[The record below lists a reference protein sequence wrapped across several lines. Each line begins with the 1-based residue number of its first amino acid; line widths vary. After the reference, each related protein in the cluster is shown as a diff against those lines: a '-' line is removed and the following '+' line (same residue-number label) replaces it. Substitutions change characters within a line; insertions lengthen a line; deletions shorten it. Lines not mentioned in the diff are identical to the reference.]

1 METENHGLSSKPKRY
16 KLNARKLMSLTVL
29 MTLLTGF
36 MPFDQGLMA
45 FPTSLTAQAISREQ
59 ADRIF
64 QQGVKQYQ
72 AKQLQSAIQSWQQS
86 LTAYRTLKDRAA
98 QATTLK
104 NISAA
109 YLDLADYPNAIA
121 HLQQYLTLTRELDD
135 RQGEQAAL
143 ITLGDIYAN
152 QDSYAKAIQYYQQGL
167 NIQNQQSQ
175 SLETGIILGQLAKA
189 YRILGKYSA
198 AIESNQKALQ
208 ILRALKNSNLEA
220 KVLINLG
227 NAYQS
232 IGDYDH
238 AIKNYKDSLAIAQKI
253 QDKAGEVIALGNL
266 GTAYAD
272 QKKWDFQQNLGNVN
286 ANQKKCDSEQE
297 KKDDEQAIAYHQQ
310 SLEISQSIGDRSGQA
325 SALINL
331 GADYHSLGDRNQ
343 ALSYYQ
349 QALEVSKAANNNKL
363 QSEALGSL
371 GLIYEDLQ
379 KYPQAIQYQQQSL
392 AIVQKLGDPAAQGKA
407 LNNLG
412 HAFFSAGKLNEAEQN
427 LRAAVKLLDGLRLGL
442 NDTYQVSIFDT
453 QVSTYNLLQQILIA
467 AKKPEASLEVSEQG
481 RARAFAELLAKRLIN
496 DSVKTNSSV
505 KSDAYSSSVESSPNI
520 EKIRQIARQ
529 QNATLVEYSIVPDDD
544 CKFRG
549 KQRGKE
555 QELFIW
561 VVQPNG
567 KVAFRRRDLK
577 FLWQTEDKSLKN
589 LVENSRYSIGIN
601 DRSSVEVTVVAQQKN
616 QKEKLQ
622 ILHEL
627 LISPIADLL
636 PSDSKAHV
644 IFIPQESL
652 FLVPFPALKDKDG
665 KYLIEKHTILTAP
678 SIQVLDLTQAWK
690 QRRNR
695 ERGENSAIKR
705 FQSSA
710 LIVGINISK
719 LPNIQ
724 LKPLLNA
731 EEEAN
736 NIAQM
741 LNTTA
746 IVGEQ
751 ATEANILKQLPKAK
765 LVHLATHG
773 LLEYG
778 GQDSASS
785 GKDLE
790 IPGAIV
796 LAHDT
801 SSSVKDDGL
810 LTADE
815 IINLPLN
822 AELVVLSACRTG
834 EGRISGDGVIG
845 LSRSLISAGTESVVV
860 SLWSVPDQ
868 QTSEL
873 MTEFYHQLMQTDDK
887 AQSLREAMLKLLKQD
902 PETPRNWAAFT
913 LIGEAE

>member
-1 METENHGLSSKPKRY
+1 MRNTYKLKAQQLKKMETENDGLSSKPKRY
-16 KLNARKLMSLTVL
+16 RLDARRLISLTVF

-36 MPFDQGLMA
+36 TPFDQSLMA
-45 FPTSLTAQAISREQ
+45 FPASLTAQAIPREQ

-64 QQGVKQYQ
+64 QQGVEQYKT
-72 AKQLQSAIQSWQQS
+72 KQLQSAIQSWQQS
-86 LTAYRTLKDRAA
+86 LTAYRSLKDRAA

-104 NISAA
+104 NLSKV
-109 YLDLADYPNAIA
+109 YLELADYPKAIA
-121 HLQQYLTLTRELDD
+121 HLQQYLTLTQELGD
-135 RQGEQAAL
+135 RQGEQVAL

-152 QDSYAKAIQYYQQGL
+152 QENYAKAIQSYQQGL
-167 NIQNQQSQ
+167 NIQNQESQ
-175 SLETGIILGQLAKA
+175 SLEAGIILGQLAKA
-189 YRILGKYSA
+189 YRILGKYGA

-208 ILRALKNSNLEA
+208 ILRGLKNSNLEA

-227 NAYQS
+227 NTYQS
-232 IGDYDH
+232 LGDYDH

-253 QDKAGEVIALGNL
+253 QDQAGEVIALGNL

-272 QKKWDFQQNLGNVN
+272 Q
-286 ANQKKCDSEQE
+286 E
-297 KKDDEQAIAYHQQ
+297 KKDYEQAIALHEQ
-310 SLEISQSIGDRSGQA
+310 SLKVSQSIGDRSGQA

-331 GADYHSLGDRNQ
+331 GADYHSLGGDHNKSQ
-343 ALSYYQ
+343 ARSYYQ
-349 QALEVSKAANNNKL
+349 QALEIAKVANDDKL
-363 QSEALGSL
+363 QYEALGSL

-379 KYPQAIQYQQQSL
+379 QYPQAIQYQQQSL

-412 HAFFSAGKLNEAEQN
+412 HAFFSAGKLNEAEED
-427 LRAAVKLLDGLRLGL
+427 LRAAVKLLDSLRLGL
-442 NDTYQVSIFDT
+442 SDTYKVSMFDT

-467 AKKPEASLEVSEQG
+467 AKKPEAALEVSEQG
-481 RARAFAELLAKRLIN
+481 RARAFAELLAKRLTT

-544 CKFRG
+544 FKFRG
-549 KQRGKE
+549 KQRGRE
-555 QELFIW
+555 QELLIW

-567 KVAFRRRDLK
+567 KVIFRHTDLK
-577 FLWQTEDKSLKN
+577 FLWKTEDKSLKK
-589 LVENSRYSIGIN
+589 LVESSRYSIGVN
-601 DRSSVEVTVVAQQKN
+601 DRGSVEVTVVPQKN
-616 QKEKLQ
+616 QKQKLQ

-636 PSDSKAHV
+636 PSDPKAHV

-678 SIQVLDLTQAWK
+678 SIQVLDLTQALK

-695 ERGENSAIKR
+695 ERGGYSSISR

-710 LIVGINISK
+710 LIVGINMPK

-724 LKPLLNA
+724 LNPLVKA
-731 EEEAN
+731 EEEAD

-751 ATEANILKQLPKAK
+751 ATEANILKQLPKAR

-778 GQDSASS
+778 SQDSASF
-785 GKDLE
+785 GNDLG
-790 IPGAIV
+790 IPGAIA
-796 LAHDT
+796 LAPDT

-822 AELVVLSACRTG
+822 AELVVLSACNTG
-834 EGRISGDGVIG
+834 EGKISGDGVIG
-845 LSRSLISAGTESVVV
+845 LSRSFISAGTESVVV

-868 QTSEL
+868 PTSEL
-873 MTEFYHQLMQTDDK
+873 MTEFYHQLMQTKDK
-887 AQSLREAMLKLLKQD
+887 AQSLRSAMLKLVKQY
-902 PETPRNWAAFT
+902 PETPKNWAAFT
-913 LIGEAE
+913 VIGEAR